1 MGDPKDGGGSCSLSA
16 DGRLV
21 VFTSE
26 ATNLVPGDTNNE
38 ADIFVRTR
46 R

>member
-1 MGDPKDGGGSCSLSA
+1 MGLMREPW

-38 ADIFVRTR
+38 TDIFARTR